1 MKRLLT
7 IFALLSAVVMSS
19 CEKYDD
25 TELRQ
30 KINGLE
36 ERISAIE
43 ALLKASANNLTIV
56 GITETEE
63 SITITFSNN
72 STITIDQIKNE
83 SSPIT
88 GVDVDGDLV
97 YITLDDGTVLTFKK
111 YVVDETY
118 KIYYTTINDKKINWD
133 GTNTYTNVYENGQ
146 GVLTFYHPVT
156 SVVYQGGD
164 VLESIVLP
172 ATTETVGS
180 FYNMTNLREIYCKAL
195 TPPATPPAIEMPD
208 GMKTNYRYFLDK
220 YDSGYYPPYVPI
232 GCTIYVPMESVAAY
246 RKAAGWSH
254 YSNYIKG
261 YNFE

>member
-88 GVDVDGDLV
+88 GVDIDGDLV

-118 KIYYTTINDKKINWD
+118 KIYYK
-133 GTNTYTNVYENGQ
+133 
-146 GVLTFYHPVT
+146 
-156 SVVYQGGD
+156 
-164 VLESIVLP
+164 
-172 ATTETVGS
+172 
-180 FYNMTNLREIYCKAL
+180 
-195 TPPATPPAIEMPD
+195 
-208 GMKTNYRYFLDK
+208 
-220 YDSGYYPPYVPI
+220 
-232 GCTIYVPMESVAAY
+232 
-246 RKAAGWSH
+246 
-254 YSNYIKG
+254 
-261 YNFE
+261 

>member
-7 IFALLSAVVMSS
+7 IFVLLSAVVMSS

-111 YVVDETY
+111 YVVDET
-118 KIYYTTINDKKINWD
+118 
-133 GTNTYTNVYENGQ
+133 
-146 GVLTFYHPVT
+146 
-156 SVVYQGGD
+156 
-164 VLESIVLP
+164 
-172 ATTETVGS
+172 
-180 FYNMTNLREIYCKAL
+180 
-195 TPPATPPAIEMPD
+195 
-208 GMKTNYRYFLDK
+208 
-220 YDSGYYPPYVPI
+220 
-232 GCTIYVPMESVAAY
+232 
-246 RKAAGWSH
+246 
-254 YSNYIKG
+254 
-261 YNFE
+261 